1 MHSTGAE
8 SDIRVSVDKTATEVP
23 KPQAGTTEKRRRT
36 EPGSVLRRTVCFQ
49 AASRWGHRD
58 VAFSGVTSL

>member
-23 KPQAGTTEKRRRT
+23 KPQAGTTEKRRSR
-36 EPGSVLRRTVCFQ
+36 Q
-49 AASRWGHRD
+49 ALFFGGQFVD